1 MKCGRYSWHVRAFLF
16 QQNHI
21 HIIDLEPKGVMS
33 NN

>member
-1 MKCGRYSWHVRAFLF
+1 MKCGRCSWHVRAVLF

-21 HIIDLEPKGVMS
+21 HSDLEPKGVMS